1 MQKSSLKNSLVFI
14 AIIAVLQGALI
25 KNTFA
30 QPQISDPQ
38 LKVDIV
44 ARGLT
49 SPTTMAFLYTTDILV
64 LEKDGNVRRVTNGIL
79 QEKLVL
85 QVKVQTESERG
96 LLGIAANGEDV
107 FLYPSLISSSNGSVV
122 DRM

>member
-1 MQKSSLKNSLVFI
+1 MQKSNLLNSLVLI
-14 AIIAVLQGALI
+14 AIISILQGALI
-25 KNTFA
+25 QNTFA

-44 ARGLT
+44 AKGLT
-49 SPTTMAFLYTTDILV
+49 SPTTMAFLNGTDILV

-79 QEKLVL
+79 QEKPVL

-96 LLGIAANGEDV
+96 LLGIAQMV
-107 FLYPSLISSSNGSVV
+107 KTYFFI
-122 DRM
+122 

>member
-1 MQKSSLKNSLVFI
+1 LI

-25 KNTFA
+25 QNTFA

-44 ARGLT
+44 AKGLT
-49 SPTTMAFLYTTDILV
+49 SPTTMAFLNTTDILV
-64 LEKDGNVRRVTNGIL
+64 LEKDGNVRRVTNGML
-79 QEKLVL
+79 QEEPVL

-96 LLGIAANGEDV
+96 YKV
-107 FLYPSLISSSNGSVV
+107 SLQMVKTYFFISPNYQHQVI
-122 DRM
+122 R